1 MAVHV
6 KPVKKG
12 NELHRDG
19 VENAVHFYRRDIDAR
34 PRPSGSFL
42 GAFVKHSDVPAFF
55 CQSHDPADFDD
66 FLERVAKAD
75 TAGRECRYVAPGD
88 RKGFEHA
95 PLIRLSGADISP
107 LMWRRRTMGQGRY
120 SVVGEIDNLGA
131 AATQAE
137 LLNLLIAPAQHWD
150 GIVYPSKTLKATGER
165 LLTVQ
170 SEYLAFRMGGT
181 AAFAGVSFVIP
192 PGVNT
197 SVYAETDATKDIRSG
212 IRRRLGIK
220 EDDYCVLATGNFAF
234 YERAHPTPLFLALE
248 SAARRTGARVHLLQ
262 AGWFD
267 NEKIERAYRDAVKE
281 FAPAVNAIFLD
292 GREADIRDQVW
303 YAADTYASF
312 DDAVGHGVDTE
323 MIEAMA
329 AGLPVVAADWG
340 SNRDVV
346 TNGQNGYLVPTWL
359 PLAESGGDLT
369 LASEN
374 QIMGIDEVRADL
386 FLSGTV
392 SQATAIDIRA
402 AAEAFE
408 ALAGDIEHRQQLSTD
423 ARKTAVETYDW
434 PVVIRRHQALWSELR
449 RIRGDGA
456 EITPPVTGRP
466 AIPHLDDPF
475 SVFQPFASQVIGE
488 HTKVSLSPGIKGGE
502 GIAERLRR
510 LRLNPINDTASHAML
525 EEEEQAHVLAHLSER
540 DGVEVIQLAELLP
553 ERRRYRLPRTL
564 GWLAKM
570 GMVRL
575 VQGDVPEPEEVPKT
589 PEGVSFVDLGVS
601 ARRQGSDDAAME
613 YFQSAL
619 AQNPNDPL
627 ANQQLGEMRAEA
639 HDLDNA
645 IRHFESALSSNPG
658 AVEARLDL
666 GKALFLKGEQQ
677 QGIAYL
683 QEAAEL
689 APDSAD
695 AHYFLGAAYRRAGA
709 ADEAVKSL
717 ERSLRLQPK
726 RVEAL
731 VHLGYARKSAGRRA
745 EAVQSFKDALKLKPG
760 NLIARAGEMSLGVE
774 RDGQKLADRDASTRR
789 VALHFN
795 DAQQFHAFSDVFA
808 RTIGTHWP
816 LLTSDGRDL
825 AEFNPDVVIVG
836 GTQTAL
842 VRKLVPNALVISVPA
857 FLASQNRFPSAF
869 EGADIVCAPGPIVG
883 DAWAKLGFAEP
894 GQIRVTG
901 HLPLDPM
908 LRGDQIPTPTKLQG
922 ASAVVLYAPGLS
934 PKMNAAEILGDD
946 IVDRILGERQDVTLV
961 IKPHPD
967 MFADNPKLIER
978 WAHAAGSHERVVFV
992 DDPDANIMPY
1002 LKCADV
1008 LVSDVSSV
1016 MFDFLIVDR
1025 PIILLKGPEHAS
1037 DTVNYDP
1044 QGVEWRW
1051 REVGREIHRIED
1063 LARAVDLALKTPD
1076 AGKEVRERYR
1086 NALFGD
1092 NLNGQSVERLIELI
1106 TELST

>member
-1 MAVHV
+1 MVHV
-6 KPVKKG
+6 KPTNKSDK
-12 NELHRDG
+12 LHREG

-66 FLERVAKAD
+66 FLQRVAKVD
-75 TAGRECRYVAPGD
+75 TKGRECRYVAPGD
-88 RKGFEHA
+88 RKGFEYA
-95 PLIRLSGADISP
+95 PVMRLSGAAIGP
-107 LMWRRRTMGQGRY
+107 LMWRRRTMGQRRY
-120 SVVGEIDNLGA
+120 SVIGEIENLGT

-137 LLNLLIAPAQHWD
+137 LLNVLIAPAQYWD
-150 GIVYPSKTLKATGER
+150 ALVYPSKTLKAAGER

-170 SEYLAFRMGGT
+170 SEYLTFRMGGT
-181 AAFAGVSFVIP
+181 AAFSGVSFVIP

-197 SVYAETDATKDIRSG
+197 SLYSETDGTKDIRNG

-220 EDDYCVLATGNFAF
+220 EDDYCVLVTGNFAF

-248 SAARRTGARVHLLQ
+248 SAVRRTGARIHLLQ

-267 NEKIERAYRDAVKE
+267 NEKIERAYRDAVRE

-292 GREADIRDQVW
+292 GREADIRDQVC

-329 AGLPVVAADWG
+329 AGLPIVAADWG
-340 SNRDVV
+340 SNRDVIS
-346 TNGQNGYLVPTWL
+346 NGQNGYLVPTWL

-369 LASEN
+369 LAPEN

-408 ALAGDIEHRQQLSTD
+408 ALAGDIEHRQQLSVN

-434 PVVIRRHQALWSELR
+434 KVVIGRHQTLWSELR
-449 RIRGDGA
+449 RIRADGA
-456 EITPPVTGRP
+456 EISPPVTGRP

-502 GIAERLRR
+502 GITERLRR

-570 GMVRL
+570 GIVRL
-575 VQGDVPEPEEVPKT
+575 AQGEVPEPETAPKQ
-589 PEGVSFVDLGVS
+589 PEGISFVDLGVS
-601 ARRQGSDDAAME
+601 ARRQGSDDAATE
-613 YFQSAL
+613 YFQNAL

-627 ANQQLGEMRAEA
+627 ANQQMGEMRAEA

-645 IRHFESALSSNPG
+645 IRYFEDALTSNP
-658 AVEARLDL
+658 AAIEARMDL
-666 GKALFLKGEQQ
+666 GKALFLKGDQQ

-689 APDSAD
+689 APNSAD

-717 ERSLRLQPK
+717 ERCLRLQPK

-745 EAVQSFKDALKLKPG
+745 EAVQSFKDALKLKPN
-760 NLIARAGEMSLGVE
+760 NLIARAGEMSLGIE
-774 RDGQKLADRDASTRR
+774 RDGQKLVDRDASARR

-795 DAQQFHAFSDVFA
+795 NAQQFHAFNDVFR
-808 RTIGTHWP
+808 RTLGTHWP

-842 VRKLVPNALVISVPA
+842 VRKLVPNALVISAPT

-869 EGADIVCAPGPIVG
+869 EGADIVCAPGPIVS
-883 DAWAKLGFAEP
+883 DAWAKLGFAEL

-901 HLPLDPM
+901 HLPLAPL
-908 LRGDQIPTPTKLQG
+908 LRGDHISVPVKLQG
-922 ASAVVLYAPGLS
+922 ASAVVLYAPGQHA
-934 PKMNAAEILGDD
+934 KMNAVEILGDE
-946 IVDRILGERQDVTLV
+946 IVERIRGELEDVTLV

-967 MFADNPKLIER
+967 MFTDNPKLIES
-978 WAHAAGSHERVVFV
+978 WAHLAGTHKHVVLI
-992 DDPDANIMPY
+992 DDPDADILPY
-1002 LKCADV
+1002 LKSADV

-1016 MFDFLIVDR
+1016 MFDYLVVDR
-1025 PIILLKGPEHAS
+1025 PIILLKNPEHAS
-1037 DTVNYDP
+1037 EKIGYDP

-1086 NALFGD
+1086 NALFGE
-1092 NLNGQSVERLIELI
+1092 NLDGQSVEQLIELV